1 MAGRRTDTRD
11 RIQDVA
17 LELFSEKGYDG
28 TSLRE
33 IAERLDVTKAALY
46 YHFRTKEDIVQGLVG
61 DAAEGIAEIVEH
73 GRALGPAE
81 AKVEVLKRF
90 AALIEGRLGQVM
102 RFMQQNVPAL
112 KEMGLQHN
120 LGEKMQG
127 LFELLCASEEDA
139 ETQLRARLALVALV
153 MGNNPLFGGGE
164 LARPDSEVAL
174 KVALELAS
182 PTGGS
187 PATAT

>member
-61 DAAEGIAEIVEH
+61 DAAEGLAEIVEQ
-73 GRALGPAE
+73 GRALDPAE
-81 AKVEVLKRF
+81 AKIEVLTRF

-102 RFMQQNVPAL
+102 RFMQQNIPAL
-112 KEMGLQHN
+112 KEMGLQHD
-120 LGEKMQG
+120 LGEKMKG
-127 LFELLCASEEDA
+127 LFELLCAADEDA
-139 ETQLRARLALVALV
+139 EAQLRARLALVALV

-164 LARPDSEVAL
+164 FVRPDSEVAL

-187 PATAT
+187 PKTAT